1 MVLRSSVSA
10 CRECQFSSG
19 VIFPISRSI
28 KIRRKYYYTRMEYL
42 YRDLSR
48 CNCGILPPY
57 LLMKKSYSRKSVME
71 VVEIKGM
78 VAGKKVLL
86 GCINCELFHWHG
98 WNFTIFDALICQL
111 YLDYDRDDRKNDS
124 KKGMVDY
131 IKKHLETWI
140 WNGRQPRTRFSK
152 FRTRRMSR
160 ILEFLADRRK
170 PARSR
175 ESVATKGER
184 SLNDLSA
191 AEERSGKSLNKT
203 LLAGVWHRW
212 PFGVL

>member
-28 KIRRKYYYTRMEYL
+28 KIRKKILLWTRMEYL

-124 KKGMVDY
+124 KEGMVDY
-131 IKKHLETWI
+131 IKKHLERWI
-140 WNGRQPRTRFSK
+140 WNGGQPRTRFSK

-160 ILEFLADRRK
+160 ILEFLADRRND
-170 PARSR
+170 PQADEVS
-175 ESVATKGER
+175 GER
-184 SLNDLSA
+184 GH
-191 AEERSGKSLNKT
+191 ER
-203 LLAGVWHRW
+203 WEI
-212 PFGVL
+212 P

>member
-1 MVLRSSVSA
+1 MLRSSVSA

-19 VIFPISRSI
+19 IIFPISRSI

-131 IKKHLETWI
+131 IKKHLERWT
-140 WNGRQPRTRFSK
+140 WNGGQPRTRFSK
-152 FRTRRMSR
+152 FKTRRMSR

>member
-1 MVLRSSVSA
+1 
-10 CRECQFSSG
+10 
-19 VIFPISRSI
+19 
-28 KIRRKYYYTRMEYL
+28 MEYL

-131 IKKHLETWI
+131 IKKHLERWT
-140 WNGRQPRTRFSK
+140 WNGGQPRTRFSK
-152 FRTRRMSR
+152 FKTRRMSR